1 MKKYNFRSLA
11 LVSLILVFTMC
22 AKEEQVTDDPA
33 PVAAFTFTGDDM
45 PAPQKVF
52 FTNASTNA
60 LTYIWDFGDGD
71 LSQLESPSHIYQQGG
86 SYKVSL
92 YAVKGDRQHIVTK
105 TVVIHNRP
113 HQVKMSQLTLTDY
126 PEKDNGVSW
135 DTDSPPD
142 VFYRITN
149 YIGSVLFTSEV
160 ISDLPVTGLPANY
173 TQDLPFTFEGLN
185 TVYLIKFYDYDDTL
199 SYGYLGSYYFTM
211 NLFVPADGSGYP
223 SELEFNSSGSPVK
236 FRLAVDWIY
245 EDYR

>member
-1 MKKYNFRSLA
+1 MKKHNFSLLA

-33 PVAAFTFTGDDM
+33 PVAAFTFTGDQM
-45 PAPQKVF
+45 PAPQKVL

-60 LTYIWDFGDGD
+60 HSYIWDFGDGEQ
-71 LSQLESPSHIYQQGG
+71 SGVESPSHIYQQGA
-86 SYKVSL
+86 SYTVSL
-92 YAVKGDRQHIVTK
+92 TAIKGERQHTVTK

-113 HQVKMSQLTLTDY
+113 QQVNMNQLTLLEY
-126 PEKDNGVSW
+126 PETDNGVSW

-149 YIGSVLFTSEV
+149 YIGSLLFTSEV
-160 ISDLPVTGLPANY
+160 IPDMPVTALPAAY
-173 TQDLPFTFEGLN
+173 TRDLPFTFDGLN

-199 SYGYLGSYYFTM
+199 SYAYMGSYYFTM

-223 SELEFNSSGSPVK
+223 SELLFDATSSPVK
-236 FRLAVDWIY
+236 FKLAVDW
-245 EDYR
+245 E